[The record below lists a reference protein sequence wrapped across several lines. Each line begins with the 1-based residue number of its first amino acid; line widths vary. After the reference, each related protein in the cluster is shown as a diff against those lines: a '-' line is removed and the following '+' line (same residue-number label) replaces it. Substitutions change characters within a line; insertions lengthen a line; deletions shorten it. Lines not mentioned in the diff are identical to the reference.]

1 MSILPHLEARDGGT
15 TVIAELRALYRL
27 TELANSLESQAV
39 WERVGQYFFGQSL
52 PRAFEALEIYLAL
65 YEDLLK
71 AQHRLKRQI
80 HKGMPLLWAA
90 ECFAKNGFALLR
102 KRFLMLALCEDAI
115 RGEGQVDP
123 NNTGVYFRLVW
134 RLGMRDQVLQDY
146 ASRCFSL
153 ASQNEMDGRRPE
165 WVLQHLGQDWLVEF
179 PTPGEANVYVTSP
192 SYIRGLLSKL
202 GKTKGVALELL
213 AEYLMQSMPGCRTVR
228 RARTKSTEFDLV
240 CSMEGYDLDFRS
252 ELGRYFV
259 CECKDWAKPAGFDTI
274 AKFCR
279 VLDSVKAKFGILFS
293 RNGISGA
300 GTSLNAERE
309 QLKVFQ
315 DRGMVIVVVDADD
328 LEAVAQ
334 GENFVNI
341 LRRKYEQVRLD
352 LAPYGDKGTYTC

>member
-1 MSILPHLEARDGGT
+1 
-15 TVIAELRALYRL
+15 
-27 TELANSLESQAV
+27 
-39 WERVGQYFFGQSL
+39 
-52 PRAFEALEIYLAL
+52 
-65 YEDLLK
+65 
-71 AQHRLKRQI
+71 
-80 HKGMPLLWAA
+80 
-90 ECFAKNGFALLR
+90 
-102 KRFLMLALCEDAI
+102 
-115 RGEGQVDP
+115 
-123 NNTGVYFRLVW
+123 
-134 RLGMRDQVLQDY
+134 MRDQVLQDY

-334 GENFVNI
+334 GKTSSISCGGNTSRCAWIWRLMVTRGLI
-341 LRRKYEQVRLD
+341 RVDSDSKDRRGVDDWRGGHRH
-352 LAPYGDKGTYTC
+352 GDGRQRQSGQDWHQGAEGGGGA